1 MTYQERTHTT
11 MTHAAQETPEPAELA
26 RTAEMV
32 AREAGDLVRE
42 ALRGSVAVASTKSSG
57 VDLVTEVDQAA
68 EALIRRRLAELRP
81 TDGVLGEEEGRLEGS
96 SGLVWVVDPIDG
108 TTNFVYGLPSFSVSI
123 AVARATGPDPFGWEL
138 LAGAVHAPA
147 MDRTWTAARGHGA
160 FADGERLTP
169 PPVPELATAL
179 VGTGFAYTEERRR
192 DQARILHEVLPRVR
206 DIRRLGSAA
215 VDLCLVAEGRLDLYY
230 EQYLNPWDMA
240 AGVLVVTE
248 AGGVVRRLG
257 KDGVEGVTVAGP
269 QPLVAALVDVLGPL
283 VDTPAA

>member
-1 MTYQERTHTT
+1 MDHAHRPGGQAPRRGEEYVTCQERTHTT

-81 TDGVLGEEEGRLEGS
+81 TDGVLGEEEGRFEGS

-123 AVARATGPDPFGWEL
+123 AVARATGEDPWAWEL
-138 LAGAVHAPA
+138 VAGAVHAPA
-147 MDRTWTAARGHGA
+147 TNETWTAGLGQGA
-160 FADGERLTP
+160 YADGEQLRIGEP
-169 PPVPELATAL
+169 PALAT
-179 VGTGFAYTEERRR
+179 
-192 DQARILHEVLPRVR
+192 
-206 DIRRLGSAA
+206 S
-215 VDLCLVAEGRLDLYY
+215 LVA
-230 EQYLNPWDMA
+230 
-240 AGVLVVTE
+240 
-248 AGGVVRRLG
+248 
-257 KDGVEGVTVAGP
+257 
-269 QPLVAALVDVLGPL
+269 
-283 VDTPAA
+283 